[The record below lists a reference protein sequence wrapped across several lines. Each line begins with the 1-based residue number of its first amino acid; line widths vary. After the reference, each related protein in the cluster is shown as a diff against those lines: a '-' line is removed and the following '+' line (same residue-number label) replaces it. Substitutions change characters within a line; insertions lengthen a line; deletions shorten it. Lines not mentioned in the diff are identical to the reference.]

1 MLPPRPGR
9 PRART
14 RIAVAPFLE
23 AGLIHLVAKMARSA
37 PSHPQRP
44 KDLSLLSHIGPV
56 CDRPV
61 DLAPRW
67 IPMAGTRHHLTS
79 TPLWRSAPNH
89 PQLVL
94 QSIAQSGSVSSVS
107 SGMTASGEREGGMAR
122 KRSTRLVAVAV
133 GALVATLGVFGVS
146 AASPAEADAT
156 AVTQWNLIAVNTLAG
171 LPMPAGGAPPA
182 SQINMGMVQGAV
194 YDAVNAITPKHHRPY
209 LLKRRF
215 GNTASDEAAVAT
227 AAYLV
232 LKNIVETV
240 PQSIPFP
247 NRADLLLSLAAQYD
261 ASLAAIPAS
270 PFKTKGIAAGTAA
283 AQAMIDAR
291 KDDGRFGPSQFKPNP
306 NAGFWDP
313 VAPNGMTAQDPT
325 PWVGGVEPFLMQSSS
340 QFRSAGPPAL
350 NSAAWAADFN
360 EVKALGGDGV
370 VTPSARTAT
379 QTYIAKWWQSNPVAS
394 WNDVARQLIARNH
407 LDAADSARLLAMQNL
422 AAADAA
428 INDWN
433 DKYHF
438 SFWRP
443 FQAIRRAA
451 DDGNSATSPDL
462 TWTPLISAPYP
473 ELVSGHLGLDSSHTA
488 VLRM

>member
-1 MLPPRPGR
+1 
-9 PRART
+9 
-14 RIAVAPFLE
+14 
-23 AGLIHLVAKMARSA
+23 
-37 PSHPQRP
+37 
-44 KDLSLLSHIGPV
+44 
-56 CDRPV
+56 
-61 DLAPRW
+61 
-67 IPMAGTRHHLTS
+67 
-79 TPLWRSAPNH
+79 
-89 PQLVL
+89 
-94 QSIAQSGSVSSVS
+94 
-107 SGMTASGEREGGMAR
+107 MTASGEREGGMAR

-171 LPMPAGGAPPA
+171 LPMPAGGAAPA
-182 SQINMGMVQGAV
+182 SQIEIGMVQGAV

-209 LLKRRF
+209 LLNRRF

-240 PQSIPFP
+240 PQSITFP
-247 NRADLLLSLAAQYD
+247 TRAAVL
-261 ASLAAIPAS
+261 ASLETQYNAATNAIPAS
-270 PFKTKGIAAGTAA
+270 PFKDQGIAAGTAA
-283 AQAMIDAR
+283 AEAMIDAR
-291 KDDGRFGPSQFKPNP
+291 KDDGRFGPSQFVPNP
-306 NAGFWDP
+306 NPGYWDP
-313 VAPNGMTAQDPT
+313 VAPNGTTALDPS

-340 QFRSAGPPAL
+340 QFRSPDPYAL
-350 NSAAWAADFN
+350 ASAAYAADVN
-360 EVKALGGDGV
+360 EVKAIGGDGV
-370 VTPSARTAT
+370 VTPSTRTAN
-379 QTYIAKWWQSNPVAS
+379 QTYVARWWQSNPMVS

-407 LDAADSARLLAMQNL
+407 LDISDAARLLAMENL

-428 INDWN
+428 INTWN
-433 DKYHF
+433 NKYHF

-473 ELVSGHLGLDSSHTA
+473 EYTSGHMGLDGSHTT
-488 VLRM
+488 VLRMFFGNAPAGGYQITSAFVNPGGPATRTFSSFSQAVDEITEARIWAGLHFRNADVQGVQLGTNVANFAAANYFEAVGNH